1 MSRIAACFAALKAQG
16 RQALIPYVTAGDPN
30 PQVTVG
36 LMHQMVTAGADLIE
50 LGIPFSDPMADGP
63 VIQLACERAL
73 SHNTSLTMILA
84 MVAEFRQL
92 NDTTPV
98 VLMGYL
104 NTVEK
109 MGYDVFVAAAKK
121 VGLDGVLMVDLPP
134 EEGANFTQNLRQ
146 AGLDAIFLI
155 APTTTEERIK
165 KICSVGSGYLYY
177 VSLKGVTGSAVIDTG
192 AVAEKLAL
200 VRQHTQLPLGVGFG
214 IRDADSAARVA
225 EVADGVVVGSVL
237 VNALGDNASNPE
249 KGCAL
254 VVDTLS
260 AMRQAMDATA

>member
-1 MSRIAACFAALKAQG
+1 MSRITACFDALKAQG

-36 LMHQMVTAGADLIE
+36 LMHQMVTAGADIIE

-73 SHNTSLTMILA
+73 AHNTSLSVIFS
-84 MVAEFRQL
+84 MVAEFRQQ
-92 NDTTPV
+92 NDITPV

-109 MGYDVFVAAAKK
+109 MGYDVFVATAKK

-134 EEGANFTQNLRQ
+134 EEGADFIQNLRQ

-165 KICSVGSGYLYY
+165 NVCAVGSGYLYY
-177 VSLKGVTGSAVIDTG
+177 VSLKGVTGSAVIDTD

-225 EVADGVVVGSVL
+225 QVADGVVVGSVL
-237 VNALGDNASNPE
+237 VNALGDNVSNPE
-249 KGCAL
+249 QGCAQ
-254 VVDTLS
+254 VAATLS
-260 AMRQAMDATA
+260 AMRQAMDATV

>member
-1 MSRIAACFAALKAQG
+1 MSRIAACFDALKAQG

-36 LMHQMVTAGADLIE
+36 LMHQMVSAGADIIE

-73 SHNTSLTMILA
+73 SHNTSLAMILD
-84 MVAEFRQL
+84 MVAEFRQQ

-109 MGYDVFVAAAKK
+109 MGYETFVAAAKK
-121 VGLDGVLMVDLPP
+121 VALDGVLLVDLPP
-134 EEGANFTQNLRQ
+134 EEGAEFTQNLHQ

-155 APTTTEERIK
+155 TPTSTEERIK
-165 KICSVGSGYLYY
+165 KICAIGSGYLYY
-177 VSLKGVTGSAVIDTG
+177 VSLKGVTGGAMIDTDD
-192 AVAEKLAL
+192 VEEKLAL
-200 VRQHTQLPLGVGFG
+200 VKQHTQLPLGVGFG

-225 EVADGVVVGSVL
+225 QIADGVVVGSVL
-237 VNALGDNASNPE
+237 VSALGDNASNPE
-249 KGCAL
+249 KGCAQ

-260 AMRQAMDATA
+260 AMRQAMDTTA

>member
-1 MSRIAACFAALKAQG
+1 MSRIKDCFDALKTQG

-36 LMHQMVTAGADLIE
+36 LMHQMVAAGADLIE

-73 SHNTSLTMILA
+73 SHNTSLAMILA
-84 MVAEFRQL
+84 MVAEFRQK
-92 NDTTPV
+92 NITTPV

-109 MGYDVFVAAAKK
+109 MGYEVFVAAAKN
-121 VGLDGVLMVDLPP
+121 VDLDGVLLVDLPP
-134 EEGANFTQNLRQ
+134 EESGDFAKSLSQ

-155 APTTTEERIK
+155 TPTTTEARIK
-165 KICSVGSGYLYY
+165 KICAVGSGYLYY
-177 VSLKGVTGSAVIDTG
+177 VSLKGVTGSAAIDTD
-192 AVAEKLAL
+192 AVAEKLEL
-200 VRQHTQLPLGVGFG
+200 VKQHTQLPLGVGFG
-214 IRDADSAARVA
+214 IRDADSAARVSKI
-225 EVADGVVVGSVL
+225 ADGVVVGSVL

-249 KGCAL
+249 KGCAQ
-254 VVDTLS
+254 VVATLS
-260 AMRQAMDATA
+260 EMRHAMDAAV

>member
-16 RQALIPYVTAGDPN
+16 RQALIPYVTAGDPH

-36 LMHQMVTAGADLIE
+36 LMHQMVAAGADLIE

-73 SHNTSLTMILA
+73 SHNTSLAIILS
-84 MVAEFRQL
+84 MVAQFRQQ
-92 NDTTPV
+92 NITTPV

-109 MGYDVFVAAAKK
+109 MGYEAFLATAKE

-134 EEGANFTQNLRQ
+134 EEGSNFTQSFRQ
-146 AGLDAIFLI
+146 AGLDVIFLI

-165 KICSVGSGYLYY
+165 KICAVGSGYLYY
-177 VSLKGVTGSAVIDTG
+177 VSLKGVTGSAVIDT
-192 AVAEKLAL
+192 
-200 VRQHTQLPLGVGFG
+200 
-214 IRDADSAARVA
+214 DAA
-225 EVADGVVVGSVL
+225 SVP
-237 VNALGDNASNPE
+237 VIN
-249 KGCAL
+249 
-254 VVDTLS
+254 
-260 AMRQAMDATA
+260 

>member
-73 SHNTSLTMILA
+73 SHNTSLTVILA
-84 MVAEFRQL
+84 MVAEFRQQ
-92 NDTTPV
+92 NDATPV

-109 MGYDVFVAAAKK
+109 MSYDVFVAAAKK

-134 EEGANFTQNLRQ
+134 EEGANFTQDLRQ
-146 AGLDAIFLI
+146 AGLDAVFLI

-177 VSLKGVTGSAVIDTG
+177 VSLKGVTGSAVIDTD

-200 VRQHTQLPLGVGFG
+200 VRQHTKLPLGVGFG

-225 EVADGVVVGSVL
+225 QVADGVVVGSVL
-237 VNALGDNASNPE
+237 VNALGDNANNPE

-254 VVDTLS
+254 VVETLS